1 MRRSYRRLM
10 LLLLSFPVL
19 VITLSVLYRLG
30 MQHLEGKPRTI
41 GESIQWAVAT
51 MTTTGFG
58 RDTTWSH
65 PLMEAF
71 VIGAEFAGVI
81 LIFLVFPVFV
91 IPFLEERFEARLQTE
106 LPDLD
111 GHVLIYRFGPAVA
124 ALIEEL
130 EQAGVPAVIFEE
142 DEATARRLQDRSHQV
157 VFGNLEEDDPDLSR
171 MVGAK
176 GLVLNGDDDDN
187 AAMTL
192 SARYHGYKGPIVAL
206 ISNPQRRPPMLRA
219 GANMA
224 FTPDH
229 VLAAA
234 LSARASVKMSP
245 RVSAVRHL
253 GKHLEIAELRVH
265 PSSPL
270 AGTTLAEAGIRKA
283 TGAIVVGI
291 WVGGNLIRQPAL
303 TTRIDVGNILVAIG
317 SRQAIERL
325 SERATPVRRPGH
337 FLVLGDGH
345 VARKV
350 SEFLGDAGEDVRVLA
365 PQAGEGVDIVGDP
378 LGPDTLKRAGAP
390 EAQAIIVSLD
400 SDSATL
406 FATAVVRNLAPEVV
420 ILAGVVRVENVA
432 RIHRAGADFA
442 LSVGQV
448 AGQLLAYHL
457 LGQHVVSLEA
467 EIKLVATSAA
477 GLDTRRLPMAWIREH
492 TGCSVVAVERGDQVI
507 VELEEGFEVLDDDVV
522 YLSGTSETISE
533 YFKSFP
539 DSMESPVPRRRTELV
554 DGTTDAG
561 TAAG

>member
-1 MRRSYRRLM
+1 M
-10 LLLLSFPVL
+10 LSFPAL
-19 VITLSVLYRLG
+19 VVALAFVYRLG
-30 MQHLEGKPRTI
+30 MAHLEGKPRTI
-41 GESIQWAVAT
+41 GESLQWAVAT

-58 RDTTWSH
+58 RDTTWTH
-65 PLMEAF
+65 PLMELF
-71 VIGAEFAGVI
+71 VIGAEFAGVV

-91 IPFLEERFEARLQTE
+91 IPFLEERFEARLATE

-111 GHVLIYRFGPAVA
+111 GHVLIYRYGPAVA
-124 ALIEEL
+124 SLIEEL
-130 EQAGVPAVIFEE
+130 EQADVPAVIFEE

-270 AGTTLAEAGIRKA
+270 AGTTLSEAKIRRA

-325 SERATPVRRPGH
+325 SERATPVRRPGP
-337 FLVLGDGH
+337 FLVLGDGN
-345 VARKV
+345 VAQKV
-350 SEFLGDAGEDVRVLA
+350 SEFLRDAGEEVLVLGPEA
-365 PQAGEGVDIVGDP
+365 ADGVDLVGDP
-378 LGPDTLKRAGAP
+378 LGPDTLKQAGAR
-390 EAQAIIVSLD
+390 EAQAVIVALD

-420 ILAGVVRVENVA
+420 ILAAVVRVENVA

-457 LGQHVVSLEA
+457 LGKHVVSLEA

-477 GLDTRRLPMAWIREH
+477 GLDTRKLPMAWIREH
-492 TGCSVVAVERGDQVI
+492 TGCSVVAVERGNDVI
-507 VELEEGFEVLDDDVV
+507 VELEEGFEVRDDDIV

-533 YFKSFP
+533 YFKAFP
-539 DSMESPVPRRRTELV
+539 DSVESPVPRRPSELV
-554 DGTTDAG
+554 DGTTESG
-561 TAAG
+561 AATG